1 MIVELKGSR
10 AGRLIADAAA
20 MGQAVI
26 VAASS
31 ADDVPAV
38 GETFRTEA
46 RSRVLTYRAAERR
59 PHSRGWLV
67 TLNRVD

>member
-10 AGRLIADAAA
+10 AGRLVADSAI

-26 VAASS
+26 VAASAS
-31 ADDVPAV
+31 GDAPEL
-38 GETFRTEA
+38 GETFRATA
-46 RSRVLTYRAAERR
+46 RSRSLTYRTDDRR

-67 TLNRVD
+67 TLKRVD